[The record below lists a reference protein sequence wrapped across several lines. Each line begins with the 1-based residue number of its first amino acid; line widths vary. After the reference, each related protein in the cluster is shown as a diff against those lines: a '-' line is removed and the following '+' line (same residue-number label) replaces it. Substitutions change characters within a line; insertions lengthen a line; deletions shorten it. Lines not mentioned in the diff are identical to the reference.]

1 MWGICVCGGGG
12 EGHGGGLGGH
22 SGGLVGVLAMSNIC
36 V

>member
-1 MWGICVCGGGG
+1 MWGICVCGGG